1 MTRYIVSM
9 AIALAFAAPSHAQ
22 VSSMSLRGN
31 VQSDNRQALPGAAVT
46 LIHLPSGA
54 RYMAASNATGYFQ
67 ISNLLAG
74 GPYIMK
80 VGEGGYRAQTVES
93 IFLEKGKA
101 ATFIVTLSRVAE
113 GEKIRASRA
122 DRSAAPASA
131 VENMASETPAAN
143 PVSASS
149 APAPAPAAA
158 PAPTPAPAAALAPAA
173 APAGAAAE
181 AAAPRQPAGTRYRRY
196 PYTPSTPKKVADPIV
211 PGRYDVKTGNY
222 LYDTGR
228 PTTLQLPGGG
238 GIAAVGINSTE
249 SYLHRFLTNPQAQVD
264 TLDLTQGWFNFDRVF
279 FMPGKATLTPESVA
293 QLRNIA
299 TLLKAYPKARIKL
312 GGYTD
317 STGTYKVNRLLS
329 EARARTAWASLV
341 DMGISPARIDARGYG
356 PRYSIAPNTTEE
368 GRAMNRRLSVKVLQK

>member
-9 AIALAFAAPSHAQ
+9 AIALAVASPSHAQ
-22 VSSMSLRGN
+22 MASMSLRGN

-54 RYMAASNATGYFQ
+54 RYMAASNAAGYFQ

-101 ATFIVTLSRVAE
+101 ATFTVTLSRVAE
-113 GEKIRASRA
+113 GEKSRASRA
-122 DRSAAPASA
+122 ERSAAPAVA
-131 VENMASETPAAN
+131 AENTAPEIPAAN

-149 APAPAPAAA
+149 T
-158 PAPTPAPAAALAPAA
+158 PTPVAAPAA
-173 APAGAAAE
+173 APAGAAA
-181 AAAPRQPAGTRYRRY
+181 PRQPASTRYRRY
-196 PYTPSTPKKVADPIV
+196 PTAPPKPKKVADPIV
-211 PGRYDVKTGNY
+211 PGRYDAKTGNY

-228 PTTLQLPGGG
+228 PTTLQLPSGAA
-238 GIAAVGINSTE
+238 IAAVGINSTE

-317 STGTYKVNRLLS
+317 STGTYKVNKLLS
-329 EARARTAWASLV
+329 EARARTAWARLV
-341 DMGISPARIDARGYG
+341 DMGISPSRIDARGYG

>member
-9 AIALAFAAPSHAQ
+9 AVALAFAAPSHAQ

-54 RYMAASNATGYFQ
+54 RYMAASNASGYFQ

-101 ATFIVTLSRVAE
+101 ATFTVTLSRVAE

-143 PVSASS
+143 PVSAS
-149 APAPAPAAA
+149 
-158 PAPTPAPAAALAPAA
+158 PAPTPAAAPAA
-173 APAGAAAE
+173 APAGAAA
-181 AAAPRQPAGTRYRRY
+181 PRQPAGTQYRRY
-196 PYTPSTPKKVADPIV
+196 PYTPSKPKKVADPIV

-228 PTTLQLPGGG
+228 PTTLQLPSGAS
-238 GIAAVGINSTE
+238 IAAVGTNSTE